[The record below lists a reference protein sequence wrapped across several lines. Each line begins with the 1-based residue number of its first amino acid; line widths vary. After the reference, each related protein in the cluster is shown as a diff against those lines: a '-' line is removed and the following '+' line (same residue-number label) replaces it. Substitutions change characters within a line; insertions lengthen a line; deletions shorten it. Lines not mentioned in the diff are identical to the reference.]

1 LLPAVQN
8 IYAGASQIRFNL
20 FALDAIWADMNLKSD
35 LEVFQKPLAL
45 PIRAQNQ
52 LVLSRISFR
61 YDGRDDTILDDIS
74 MTIRA
79 RTTIGIV
86 GGSGAGKTTLADI
99 LLGLLE
105 PSTGSIIV
113 DGELLA
119 RGDMARWRAGLGYVP
134 QTIYL
139 ADTTVAAN
147 IAFGIAEDAI
157 DMVAVERAARG
168 ANLHEFIVNE
178 LPDGYRTRVGDR
190 GVRLSGGQR
199 QRVAIARAL
208 YREPEFLILDEATSA
223 LDGITEDVV
232 MEAISGLSHR
242 KTLLIIA
249 HRIST
254 LKECDEIFML
264 ANGRFV
270 ARGTYDE
277 LLRSNAEFRAM
288 AKVSEDAA

>member
-1 LLPAVQN
+1 
-8 IYAGASQIRFNL
+8 
-20 FALDAIWADMNLKSD
+20 
-35 LEVFQKPLAL
+35 
-45 PIRAQNQ
+45 
-52 LVLSRISFR
+52 
-61 YDGRDDTILDDIS
+61 

-86 GGSGAGKTTLADI
+86 GASGAGKTTLADI
-99 LLGLLE
+99 LLGLLK
-105 PSTGSIIV
+105 PSAGSIVI
-113 DGELLA
+113 DGNLVTG
-119 RGDMARWRAGLGYVP
+119 GDMARWRAGLGYVP

-139 ADTTVAAN
+139 ADSTVAAN
-147 IAFGIAEDAI
+147 IAFGIQEEAI
-157 DMVAVERAARG
+157 DMVAVERAAGG

-178 LPDGYRTRVGDR
+178 LPDGYHTRVGDR

-208 YREPEFLILDEATSA
+208 YRQPEFLILDEATSA

-232 MEAISGLSHR
+232 MEAINGLSHR

-254 LKECDEIFML
+254 LKECDEIYML

-270 ARGTYDE
+270 AHGTYEE
-277 LLRSNAEFRAM
+277 LLRSNVDFRAM